1 MVGLLFARP
10 ETPFVA
16 SEIMPSFH
24 YYHLRS
30 GKHINFYCSGF
41 LPNWDLSP
49 NPDLYSNHAFEQFRF
64 EIEGRSTWRYSGGAD
79 LLLTNARFNGRIAW
93 LDFSSAISA
102 DLIKMKAD
110 GAIHSV
116 DSFFEAIFRYSQ
128 NQDGSDP
135 TWGFSDQQGKRVA
148 GSAFK
153 SLLVS
158 LLPRVCKMMRDVH
171 FILRSRMC
179 HASRL
184 THRERE
190 RLRIVAIAR
199 AVRGKQIDAHRQEQG
214 RVIDGMVGREVGI
227 DERPARNRVRV
238 FQNAAA
244 INQRFVALSCFRRD
258 VPPGPA
264 ESSAFRPSA

>member
-1 MVGLLFARP
+1 MSAATLMGPPGSYELMCRDLVRYFWEQAHICRIEGTVPLAPQLTVRMVGLLFARP
-10 ETPFVA
+10 EIPFVA
-16 SEIMPSFH
+16 SEIVPSLP

-41 LPNWDLSP
+41 LPDWNPSL
-49 NPDLYSNHAFEQFRF
+49 NPDRYSNRAFEQFRF

-79 LLLTNARFNGRIAW
+79 LLLTNARFDGQIAW

-116 DSFFEAIFRYSQ
+116 DSFFEAIFRYAQ

-153 SLLVS
+153 SLLIS
-158 LLPRVCKMMRDVH
+158 LLPKGLQDDARRAFHFAVSDV
-171 FILRSRMC
+171 SC
-179 HASRL
+179 
-184 THRERE
+184 E
-190 RLRIVAIAR
+190 
-199 AVRGKQIDAHRQEQG
+199 
-214 RVIDGMVGREVGI
+214 
-227 DERPARNRVRV
+227 PAN
-238 FQNAAA
+238 
-244 INQRFVALSCFRRD
+244 
-258 VPPGPA
+258 
-264 ESSAFRPSA
+264 SS